1 MGLSCLFLA
10 IFDQK
15 CSAISH
21 KAITCNKPEPDV
33 RELVVQLP
41 LSAYLSAAAPSFHVL
56 CDRMRD
62 SEIICRNGWTCTGI
76 SNNFLQ
82 KTFSSYSVTVT
93 IQPDYCFIVE
103 IGGHQLDKYPSI
115 TTTTITSLDLL
126 MTVLGIFDNSNLCI
140 GNPDEKFES
149 AQIRRNGKFLNQTGL
164 YMYIITYY
172 KQYNHLVLSHINV
185 YIGTATIA

>member
-1 MGLSCLFLA
+1 MGRRKFRLSTRKNLERKKY
-10 IFDQK
+10 QK

-33 RELVVQLP
+33 RELVVRLP

-62 SEIICRNGWTCTGI
+62 SEIICRNRWTCTGI
-76 SNNFLQ
+76 SNNVLQ

-103 IGGHQLDKYPSI
+103 IGGHQLDKCPSI
-115 TTTTITSLDLL
+115 TTTPITSLDLL

-140 GNPDEKFES
+140 GNPDEKFDS

-164 YMYIITYY
+164 YM
-172 KQYNHLVLSHINV
+172 QYNHLVLSHIHV
-185 YIGTATIA
+185 

>member
-1 MGLSCLFLA
+1 MGRRKFRLSTRKNLERKKF
-10 IFDQK
+10 QK

-41 LSAYLSAAAPSFHVL
+41 LRAYLSAAAPSFHVL

-62 SEIICRNGWTCTGI
+62 SEIICCNGWTCTGI
-76 SNNFLQ
+76 SNNVLQ
-82 KTFSSYSVTVT
+82 KSFSSYSVTVT

-103 IGGHQLDKYPSI
+103 IGGHWLDKCPSI

-126 MTVLGIFDNSNLCI
+126 ITVLRIFDNSLFLIMTNSLSQFVI
-140 GNPDEKFES
+140 ENDVTVPGKVSLQTRVLP
-149 AQIRRNGKFLNQTGL
+149 ANG
-164 YMYIITYY
+164 
-172 KQYNHLVLSHINV
+172 VLMR
-185 YIGTATIA
+185 